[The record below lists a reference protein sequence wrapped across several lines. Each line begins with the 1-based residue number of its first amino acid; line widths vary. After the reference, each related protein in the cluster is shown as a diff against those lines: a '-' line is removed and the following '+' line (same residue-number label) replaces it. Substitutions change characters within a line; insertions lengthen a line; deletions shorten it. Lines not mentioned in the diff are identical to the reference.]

1 MRLLVAAIVLGCLA
15 YVLGWSSLLTVQD
28 VKVFGA
34 PNEKSAIALKV
45 QSSIVSG
52 QKLARLEPR
61 VITQK
66 LQKIDWIENV
76 KVSRNWINR
85 KVEIRITP
93 RLPIASLGSR
103 FIDINGKIFSLESS
117 PSRTL
122 PVLKTSTPEAA
133 KFAISLLVAL
143 PSEIR
148 GELRGLEALNQNSAT
163 LILHNSRTGRPRT
176 FTVIWGDENSM
187 DFKVKVYKALIALP
201 ENSNISL
208 IDLSAPHAP
217 IVK

>member
-1 MRLLVAAIVLGCLA
+1 M
-15 YVLGWSSLLTVQD
+15 
-28 VKVFGA
+28 KVFGA

>member
-1 MRLLVAAIVLGCLA
+1 LRLFVAAIVLGCLA
-15 YVLGWSSLLTVQD
+15 YILGWSSLLTVQD

-34 PNEKSAIALKV
+34 PNVKSAIALKV

-103 FIDINGKIFSLESS
+103 FIDINGKIFSLESA

-122 PVLKTSTPEAA
+122 PVLKTSTAEAA

-148 GELRGLEALNQNSAT
+148 SELRGLKALNQNSAT
-163 LILHNSRTGRPRT
+163 LILHNSRTARPRT

-187 DFKVKVYKALIALP
+187 DFKVKVYKSLLALP

>member
-1 MRLLVAAIVLGCLA
+1 M
-15 YVLGWSSLLTVQD
+15 
-28 VKVFGA
+28 KVFGA

-163 LILHNSRTGRPRT
+163 LIFHNSRTGRPRT

>member
-1 MRLLVAAIVLGCLA
+1 MRLLFAAIVLGCLA

>member
-1 MRLLVAAIVLGCLA
+1 MRLLFAAIVLGCLA

-133 KFAISLLVAL
+133 KFAFSLLVAL

>member
-1 MRLLVAAIVLGCLA
+1 
-15 YVLGWSSLLTVQD
+15 

>member
-1 MRLLVAAIVLGCLA
+1 MRLFVAAIVLGCLA
-15 YVLGWSSLLTVQD
+15 YILGWSSLLTVQD

-208 IDLSAPHAP
+208 IHLSAPHAP

>member
-85 KVEIRITP
+85 KVEIRITA

-103 FIDINGKIFSLESS
+103 FIDINGKIFSLESA

-122 PVLKTSTPEAA
+122 PVLKSSTPEAA

-148 GELRGLEALNQNSAT
+148 SELRGLEALNQNSAT

-176 FTVIWGDENSM
+176 FAVIWGDENSM

-201 ENSNISL
+201 ENRNISE